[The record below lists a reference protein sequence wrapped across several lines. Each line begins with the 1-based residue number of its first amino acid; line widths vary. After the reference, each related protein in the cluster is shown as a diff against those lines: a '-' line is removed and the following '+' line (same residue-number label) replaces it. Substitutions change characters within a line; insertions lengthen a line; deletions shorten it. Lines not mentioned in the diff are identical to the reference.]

1 MRRSLALLVALSA
14 VTLMPSHALAV
25 TTSQVVADCNAHG
38 RLVQH
43 YSDSTLRTALATL
56 PADVAEYT
64 DCADVIR
71 KQLLAQVSGAKSS
84 GSGSG
89 GGSGGSF
96 LPTWVIVLLVIVILG
111 GAGAT
116 VAARRRGDGDDRGG
130 GGDAG

>member
-1 MRRSLALLVALSA
+1 LLVALSA
-14 VTLMPSHALAV
+14 VTLMPGRALAV
-25 TTSQVVADCNAHG
+25 TTSQVVADCNSHG

-43 YSDSTLRTALATL
+43 YSNATLRTALATL

-71 KQLLAQVSGAKSS
+71 KQLLAQVSGTKSP
-84 GSGSG
+84 GSGPGS

-116 VAARRRGDGDDRGG
+116 LAARRRGDESAD
-130 GGDAG
+130 